1 VVVDGDGGAPVG
13 ELDATPRVRRVELD
27 GVRGLAIVAVL
38 LYHGGFERAE
48 GGFLGVDLFFVLS
61 GFLITSVLVTEWRRA
76 GRIDFRRFWAHRARR
91 LLPGLLVSIGA
102 VAVYAAVVAAG
113 ADRPRL
119 RGDSLATLAAVQNW
133 HQLVTQQAT
142 TSPLTPMWS
151 LAVEL
156 QWYLVWPPVLLIG
169 LRVLRGRIDRV
180 FVATAG
186 ASVAAAVWAVSLFVR
201 SDSHSRVYLGTDG
214 RAQTL
219 LAGAALALWFAA
231 RGAPSAR
238 AQRAAARVGLVG
250 LVVWVV
256 AVLVVTPRSDAFY
269 RGGFALVALAGV
281 AIVAAAWCGGPAVL
295 PRLLRTRVLRFL
307 GLISYELYL
316 FQWLLITWISPHRLG
331 LGRGPTFVVQAAVSI
346 AAAYAVD
353 RWIARPVRSGAL
365 RGHRGTAAL
374 TVASAATVVVV
385 LVVMR

>member
-1 VVVDGDGGAPVG
+1 MDGDGRAR
-13 ELDATPRVRRVELD
+13 ERAADATPRLRRVELD

-61 GFLITSVLVTEWRRA
+61 GFLITSVLVTEWRRS

-91 LLPGLLVSIGA
+91 LLPGLLVLVCA
-102 VAVYAAVVAAG
+102 VAVYAVVVAAG
-113 ADRPRL
+113 ADRSRL

-133 HQLVTQQAT
+133 HQLITQQAT

-156 QWYLVWPPVLLIG
+156 QWYLVWPPVLLVA
-169 LRVLRGRIDRV
+169 LRLLRGRVDRA
-180 FVATAG
+180 FVATAC
-186 ASVAAAVWAVSLFVR
+186 ATVAAAVWAVALFVR
-201 SDSHSRVYLGTDG
+201 GGSHSRVYLGTDG

-219 LAGAALALWFAA
+219 LAGAALALWFAS
-231 RGAPSAR
+231 RGAPGERAR
-238 AQRAAARVGLVG
+238 RAVARLGMVGLA
-250 LVVWVV
+250 VWVV

-269 RGGFALVALAGV
+269 RGGFAVIALAGV
-281 AIVAAAWCGGPAVL
+281 AIVAAAWCGGPALV

-346 AAAYAVD
+346 AAAYAAD
-353 RWIARPVRSGAL
+353 RWIAWPVRSGAL
-365 RGHRGTAAL
+365 RGRRGAVALTAA
-374 TVASAATVVVV
+374 SSATVLIV
-385 LVVMR
+385 LVAMR